1 MEYDPIMCM
10 MVDKTTSVKTKDA
23 SWKAWTLY
31 INGKF
36 VKSFTSEMPPIRE
49 ASEFM
54 RENYPGKVGKLSR
67 NTGSSSGYIISG
79 KDSNSLVDKAIKML
93 DFDSIAALNNFKKTA
108 DIGDSTKIQLNN
120 GKVAIVQ
127 KEANG
132 WYASIGNERIKGTFK
147 IIEGFLKSQN
157 DNY

>member
-1 MEYDPIMCM
+1 MLSLCTIANFLGSQPQ
-10 MVDKTTSVKTKDA
+10 DKHNA
-23 SWKAWTLY
+23 SL
-31 INGKF
+31 
-36 VKSFTSEMPPIRE
+36 
-49 ASEFM
+49 
-54 RENYPGKVGKLSR
+54 
-67 NTGSSSGYIISG
+67 
-79 KDSNSLVDKAIKML
+79 NSKYVLDKAIKML
-93 DFDSIAALNNFKKTA
+93 DFDPIAALNNFKKTA

-132 WYASIGNERIKGTFK
+132 WYASIGNERVKGTFK